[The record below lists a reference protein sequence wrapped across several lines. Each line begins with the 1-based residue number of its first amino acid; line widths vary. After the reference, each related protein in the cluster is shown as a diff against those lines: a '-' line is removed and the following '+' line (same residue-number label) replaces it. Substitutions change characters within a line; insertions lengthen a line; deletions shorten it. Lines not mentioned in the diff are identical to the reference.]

1 MSTAISMRIY
11 NTPSQSVTVYGK
23 MYKLLEMSEKPTKKS
38 PREINYTCNRNIKNI
53 IYFAS
58 VCTLTRTHGEWI
70 SLLGRVNGAL
80 RDRVPPKWNPTSTT
94 TAWKIIFHVSSYNAK
109 NQPKCSTT
117 KRKKKWRTWC
127 IRIAVLVVRFVSM
140 FTLNS
145 FVGNVIF
152 AFQIFGRHLI
162 EIAVF
167 PPRQLLKHNQ
177 L

>member
-117 KRKKKWRTWC
+117 KRKKND
-127 IRIAVLVVRFVSM
+127 VHDVFVSQCWWYGLSACLLLIRLLVM
-140 FTLNS
+140 LFLH
-145 FVGNVIF
+145 FKYLVGTW
-152 AFQIFGRHLI
+152 
-162 EIAVF
+162 
-167 PPRQLLKHNQ
+167 
-177 L
+177 